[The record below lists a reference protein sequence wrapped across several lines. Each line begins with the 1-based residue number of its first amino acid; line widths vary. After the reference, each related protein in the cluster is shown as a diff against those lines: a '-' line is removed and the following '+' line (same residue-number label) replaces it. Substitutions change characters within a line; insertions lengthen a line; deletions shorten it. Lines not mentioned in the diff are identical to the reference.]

1 MKIPIIYNLRSLRQ
15 RPVSTI
21 TTGVGMGLVV
31 AVFVAM
37 MALSNGFRA
46 ALAKTG
52 SPDNV
57 LLVRKGA
64 TQEMYSGLSRETS
77 RIVAGLPFVAS
88 GDDGLPLVSPET
100 YVVIPLE
107 RAGGGLANVVARGV
121 GLKAFD
127 VRQNVEITEGRVFR
141 SGARE
146 VVVGTT
152 FTQRFADSAIG
163 DTIRFG
169 GADWTIVGHFAA
181 DGSSFESEIW
191 GENEQFMPVFR
202 GEIFQSITFRMTD
215 PASFDGVKQSLEN
228 DARLNVDATRELD
241 FYVNQSTLLSQV
253 LGFIA
258 VFIASIMA
266 VGAVFG
272 AVNTMYAAVS
282 ARALEIGVLLTL
294 GFKRRNVMA
303 SFLVEATLIALLGGV
318 LGCLVALPI
327 NGLVTSTTN
336 WSTFSEIAFAFRVTP
351 GLLVSGMI
359 FAVVMGFLGGFF
371 PAWRAARANVVDS
384 LREA

>member
-1 MKIPIIYNLRSLRQ
+1 
-15 RPVSTI
+15 
-21 TTGVGMGLVV
+21 
-31 AVFVAM
+31 
-37 MALSNGFRA
+37 
-46 ALAKTG
+46 
-52 SPDNV
+52 
-57 LLVRKGA
+57 
-64 TQEMYSGLSRETS
+64 MYSGLSREAA
-77 RIVAGLPFVAS
+77 RIVAGFPFVAT
-88 GDDGLPLVSPET
+88 GGDGLPLVSPET

-107 RAGGGLANVVARGV
+107 RAESGGLANVVARGV
-121 GLKAFD
+121 SLRAFD
-127 VRQNVEITEGRVFR
+127 VRYNVEITAGRAFR

-152 FTQRFADSAIG
+152 FTHRFGNSAIG
-163 DTIRFG
+163 DTLRFG
-169 GADWTIVGHFAA
+169 GAEWTVVGHFEAG
-181 DGSSFESEIW
+181 GSSFESEIW

-215 PASFDGVKQSLEN
+215 ATAFDGVREALEG
-228 DARLNVDATRELD
+228 DSRLNVDAARELD

-253 LGFIA
+253 LSFIA
-258 VFIASIMA
+258 AFIASIMA

-282 ARALEIGVLLTL
+282 SRAPEIGVLLTL

-303 SFLVEATLIALLGGV
+303 SFLAEAALIAAFGGV
-318 LGCLVALPI
+318 LGCLAALPI

-351 GLLVSGMI
+351 GLLVSGI
-359 FAVVMGFLGGFF
+359 VFAVVMGLVGGFF
-371 PAWRAARANVVDS
+371 PAWKAARANVVDS